1 MTVILRGKRMPGTE
15 DGPGPIL
22 QVRSS
27 GQRNGGYRL
36 PADAGRPTGGG
47 PARPQG
53 FRPKGRGVAAT
64 PESDSSPCPFSAHGL
79 VPVSVTHSRSMTPQL
94 LPAIQ
99 PTGPDGGVP
108 EVRP

>member
-1 MTVILRGKRMPGTE
+1 MPGTE

-53 FRPKGRGVAAT
+53 FRPKGRGARKPPAVAGHRSKPNART
-64 PESDSSPCPFSAHGL
+64 QMNRRSIVRRNGKIYKPS
-79 VPVSVTHSRSMTPQL
+79 VVSR
-94 LPAIQ
+94 IKR
-99 PTGPDGGVP
+99 G
-108 EVRP
+108 

>member
-36 PADAGRPTGGG
+36 PADAGRRTGGG
-47 PARPQG
+47 RCAR
-53 FRPKGRGVAAT
+53 RASARKGAAWPPP

-108 EVRP
+108 EARP

>member
-1 MTVILRGKRMPGTE
+1 MILRGRGYQARRTGQARSCRCGHQASVTAASACPRMRG
-15 DGPGPIL
+15 
-22 QVRSS
+22 
-27 GQRNGGYRL
+27 
-36 PADAGRPTGGG
+36 GRPVA
-47 PARPQG
+47 ARRARRAP
-53 FRPKGRGVAAT
+53 PEGRGVAAT
-64 PESDSSPCPFSAHGL
+64 PESDGRPCPFSAHGL